1 MGEPVLCLL
10 SFLSHPAHTA
20 FSESVLGYISHT
32 RNCSLYELMV
42 IDPNSMSVCVPV
54 LGCGKEGTVIFGVA
68 PFWYRIAVSASWLRG
83 IPVLFQ
89 VTHEAAP
96 LWFRCVVLLLSCE
109 AAGLSRPCSE
119 SAPGHVP
126 PEVVLLILLWSCHF
140 LSAPLHLHTKKRTLE
155 NGPLWVRSSGL
166 GEQRKGLWWCHHSNL
181 GYFYS

>member
-32 RNCSLYELMV
+32 RNCSLYQLMV

-54 LGCGKEGTVIFGVA
+54 LGCGKGGTVIFWSCSVL
-68 PFWYRIAVSASWLRG
+68 YRIAVSASWLRA
-83 IPVLFQ
+83 IPVLSLL
-89 VTHEAAP
+89 THETAP

-140 LSAPLHLHTKKRTLE
+140 LSARLHLHTKKRTLE
-155 NGPLWVRSSGL
+155 NGPL
-166 GEQRKGLWWCHHSNL
+166 
-181 GYFYS
+181 